1 VINSI
6 PVKVNPIDGS
16 QALRSWR
23 QRSLQREATALPAE
37 VYYSPEIYRLEQE
50 QIFGKYWY
58 YVGHVSQLEGANSY
72 FTVDIAEQP
81 LVILRNKEGELRA
94 FYNICTHRAG
104 PVAIGSGQCNRLTC
118 LYHAWSFDLEGNL
131 RGIPDMEMAEGF
143 DVADHALTSVQVDIW
158 ESFIFVNLDRN
169 CEPLQ
174 VQLGE
179 LPEMFKRYRLSDWR
193 RVHSIDYWTDT
204 NWKLYVE
211 NNTESYHEPS
221 VHPILAKYYQSVE
234 AEARHHY
241 YLQYT
246 PFVGNDDLPI
256 SLDPDLYI
264 HGLNDREM
272 AGVST
277 MSFFPN
283 FAWIISPTCAIIY
296 LIDPQGPKRTR
307 IRWDWLVP
315 DTEAATSAENL
326 EPLIEFFDNIQKE
339 DLDLLPAVQMRIQ
352 SMGYK
357 QGRLSPTREVG
368 THLFQELIMSAIASS
383 PHSNRQGGCYGDIR
397 KLATAMDTLR
407 VQSFSFHNRSY
418 HSNVRTP
425 NS

>member
-1 VINSI
+1 MINSI
-6 PVKVNPIDGS
+6 PVKVNPTDAR
-16 QALRSWR
+16 QVLRSWR
-23 QRSLQREATALPAE
+23 QRSLKQEATALPAE

-50 QIFGKYWY
+50 KVFGKYWY
-58 YVGHVSQLEGANSY
+58 YVGHVSQLEGSSSY
-72 FTVDIAEQP
+72 FTVEIAEQP

-131 RGIPDMEMAEGF
+131 RGIPDMETAEGF
-143 DVADHALTSVQVDIW
+143 DIADHALTSVQVDIW
-158 ESFIFVNLDRN
+158 ESFIFVNLDLN

-174 VQLGE
+174 VQMGE
-179 LPEMFKRYRLSDWR
+179 LPEMFQRYRLRNWK
-193 RVHSIDYWTDT
+193 RVHSVDYWTDT

-256 SLDPDLYI
+256 SLEPDLYI
-264 HGLNDREM
+264 HGLDDREM

-277 MSFFPN
+277 VSFFPN

-315 DTEAATSAENL
+315 DTEAATSAANL
-326 EPLIEFFDNIQKE
+326 EPLIELFDNIQRE
-339 DLDLLPAVQMRIQ
+339 DLELLPAVQMRIQ

-368 THLFQELIMSAIASS
+368 THLFQELIMNAIASS
-383 PHSNRQGGCYGDIR
+383 
-397 KLATAMDTLR
+397 T
-407 VQSFSFHNRSY
+407 
-418 HSNVRTP
+418 
-425 NS
+425 